1 MTYQIIFVLIALA
14 MTAAAAGLFAWRLM
28 AGRDNPEREWRRV
41 EENVAALRYEYDRLK
56 SLKAAGR
63 LSETDF
69 KDREHELALR
79 VIDETASEG
88 SGADRASKSLP
99 GATAAVVF
107 LVMAATSAGGYLY
120 LGDFSSMDE
129 KAIEQVKLTQAQ
141 AKAERGLAQTAVE
154 LEKAVQKDKDNLE
167 AWEILAG
174 QYNETGNLSQA
185 QIAYEN
191 VVRLNP
197 KDANA
202 WAELADIRIA
212 LGDGQISAGVKEAAA
227 KCLALDP
234 YHQKG
239 LMIGAAVAFDE
250 GDYKQSAILFSRL
263 RAQIPQGNEIY
274 DALTEQMNMAVKM
287 GGLGAVP
294 KDPLPPKP
302 ETDMEKMM
310 RMGQPMAPQ
319 AGQDGVGLNPMAGM
333 KMQ

>member
-1 MTYQIIFVLIALA
+1 MTYQIIFVVIAFL
-14 MTAAAAGLFAWRLM
+14 MVAAAAGLFAWRLF
-28 AGRDNPEREWRRV
+28 AGRDDPQREWRRI
-41 EENVAALRYEYDRLK
+41 EENAAALRYEYERQEAL
-56 SLKAAGR
+56 LAAGR
-63 LSETDF
+63 ISPAEF
-69 KDREHELALR
+69 KEREHELALR
-79 VIDETASEG
+79 VIDETAPESKEE
-88 SGADRASKSLP
+88 DRASKSLP
-99 GATAAVVF
+99 GITAAALY

-120 LGDFSSMDE
+120 FGDFSSMDE
-129 KAIEQVKLTQAQ
+129 KAIEQVKLTRAQ

-202 WAELADIRIA
+202 WAELADVRIA
-212 LGDGQISAGVKEAAA
+212 LADGGMDEGVKTASK
-227 KCLALDP
+227 KCLELDP

-239 LMIGAAVAFDE
+239 LMIGAAVAFNE

-263 RAQIPQGNEIY
+263 RAQFPEGSEIY
-274 DALTEQMNMAVKM
+274 AALTEQLNMAVQT
-287 GGLGAVP
+287 GGLGTVP

-319 AGQDGVGLNPMAGM
+319 AGQDGVGLNPMQN
-333 KMQ
+333 MQK